1 VNKIAHGDNIE
12 RICNDQG
19 IDVKFIQGS
28 SDIETRERIRNELNM
43 GLVKTVISTT
53 VWKEGIN
60 IPNLNNVINAAGGK
74 SEIATLQGIGRGL
87 RKTSEKD
94 KVVIYDFFDPGHPYL
109 IAHFGERLCLYMDM
123 GWL

>member
-43 GLVKTVISTT
+43 GMVKTVISTT

-60 IPNLNNVINAAGGK
+60 IVNLNNVINAGGGK
-74 SEIATLQGIGRGL
+74 SEIATIQAIGRGL
-87 RKTSEKD
+87 RKTATKD
-94 KVVIYDFFDPGHPYL
+94 MVRIFDFLDLGHPYL
-109 IAHFGERLCLYMDM
+109 IAHAGERLCLYMDM